1 MEPIA
6 GSYVLNIILGV
17 AAWLLKQAFQ
27 ELKEEH
33 KNLSRKYDNILEEV
47 GDVKDK
53 YFKKEDFTEFKREL
67 WTRFDRFEDDV
78 KNQLAEIRK

>member
-17 AAWLLKQAFQ
+17 AAWLLKQAFH
-27 ELKEEH
+27 ELREEH
-33 KNLSRKYDNILEEV
+33 KNLSRKYDNLLEEV

-53 YFKKEDFTEFKREL
+53 YFKKEDFREFKEEL
-67 WTRFDRFEDDV
+67 WKRFDKLESKVDE
-78 KNQLAEIRK
+78 KGK